1 MVFAH
6 TLCYFMQRA
15 PSGPAFLLE
24 RRGTLQSPGAPL
36 LTKKSTGPSLLMEP
50 EILMFSYELGEGT
63 PRGPGAGSGVP
74 EASFHFFGYCI
85 ITSKFLVTNRDQNF

>member
-1 MVFAH
+1 MGFAH

-36 LTKKSTGPSLLMEP
+36 LTKKSTGPSLLMDP
-50 EILMFSYELGEGT
+50 KILMFSYELGEGS

-85 ITSKFLVTNRDQNF
+85 ITSKFLVTNRDQKF